1 MRHLSGILSM
11 RHVLVTLALCAAA
24 SSPGFADCP
33 AEEETITAFGRT
45 FPAGGLFGTLTKKDC
60 VDNHKQ
66 PEWLATINTAPA
78 KNGTAPG
85 LAYCRQIASSQE
97 TQLEAK
103 RRDCIYW
110 YGHSIEV
117 P

>member
-1 MRHLSGILSM
+1 M

-24 SSPGFADCP
+24 SSQGFADCP

-45 FPAGGLFGTLTKKDC
+45 FPAGGLLGTLTGPSKDC
-60 VDNHKQ
+60 AGAPKQ

-78 KNGTAPG
+78 KNGAAPG
-85 LAYCRQIASSQE
+85 LAYCRQIANSQE
-97 TQLEAK
+97 TQHEAK
-103 RRDCIYW
+103 RRDCLYW

>member
-1 MRHLSGILSM
+1 M

-24 SSPGFADCP
+24 SSQGFADCP

-45 FPAGGLFGTLTKKDC
+45 FPAGGLLGTLTGPKKDC
-60 VDNHKQ
+60 DDHKQ

-85 LAYCRQIASSQE
+85 LAYCRQIANSQE
-97 TQLEAK
+97 TQHEAK
-103 RRDCIYW
+103 RRDCLYW
-110 YGHSIEV
+110 YGHSIEA